1 MYLNTI
7 WDFLRLTNRCFILG
21 SMVIADPDSSLLKI
35 LRKAEHLSF
44 PVVSHRYPGARK
56 SMLLL
61 QHEIHFNPSI
71 EVKCTTAQ
79 GQEEIAQKGNVKF
92 YGFINQ
98 DNKHYVFI
106 KMERRGTLH
115 HFGTMKQRYV
125 DKKDGMSVFETRRED
140 QGHTPWEPHAKGRS
154 QYKMN
159 DHLLGDAVGLT
170 YRPHDDSPDFHC
182 LCEKDF
188 LEFQQY
194 SDEYPLC
201 WNLSYSF
208 LRHAVL
214 VVNGLATGNAEMH
227 KGILRH
233 NMPKIEDN
241 TRCFTDITR
250 KKKRHDQ

>member
-1 MYLNTI
+1 MEPIYNDLDHISKSLKVYECRDDIPMYLNTI

-21 SMVIADPDSSLLKI
+21 PMMIADPDESLLKI
-35 LRKAEHLSF
+35 LRKSKHFSF
-44 PVVSHRYPGARK
+44 PAVSHRFRGARE

-79 GQEEIAQKGNVKF
+79 GQEEIAHKGNVKF

-106 KMERRGTLH
+106 KMERQGTLH
-115 HFGTMKQRYV
+115 HFGTIKERYV
-125 DKKDGMSVFETRRED
+125 DKKDGMSLFETRRED
-140 QGHTPWEPHAKGRS
+140 QGHTPWKFDAQGRS
-154 QYKMN
+154 QYNTN
-159 DHLLGDAVGLT
+159 DHSSGDAVGLT
-170 YRPHDDSPDFHC
+170 YRPHDDSPDFTC
-182 LCEKDF
+182 ICEEDF

-214 VVNGLATGNAEMH
+214 VS
-227 KGILRH
+227 
-233 NMPKIEDN
+233 
-241 TRCFTDITR
+241 
-250 KKKRHDQ
+250 

>member
-1 MYLNTI
+1 M
-7 WDFLRLTNRCFILG
+7 
-21 SMVIADPDSSLLKI
+21 IADPDEFLLTF
-35 LRKAEHLSF
+35 LRKVKHFSF
-44 PVVSHRYPGARK
+44 PAVLHRYPGAHE

-71 EVKCTTAQ
+71 EVKCRTAQ
-79 GQEEIAQKGNVKF
+79 GQEEIAHKGNVKF

-106 KMERRGTLH
+106 KMERQGTLH
-115 HFGTMKQRYV
+115 HFWTVKERCL
-125 DKKDGMSVFETRRED
+125 DNKDGMSLFETRRED
-140 QGHTPWEPHAKGRS
+140 QGHTPWKFHAKGRS
-154 QYKMN
+154 QYKTN
-159 DHLLGDAVGLT
+159 DHSSGDPVGLT
-170 YRPHDDSPDFHC
+170 YRPHDDSPDFDC
-182 LCEKDF
+182 ICEKDF

-194 SDEYPLC
+194 SDEYRIC

-214 VVNGLATGNAEMH
+214 VVKGLATGHAEMH
-227 KGILRH
+227 KGIFRH

-250 KKKRHDQ
+250 KKRRHDQ